1 MPDYYLFLY
10 FEKNDKPLTLRE
22 LQDGVMKD
30 FGWIDHRVSLESV
43 EGSVENF
50 SRWFIMNGYE
60 ISFVGKRDK
69 IFEYFICNE
78 IYDIYK
84 IDIVLFDYGLP
95 TLVND

>member
-30 FGWIDHRVSLESV
+30 FGWIDYRVSHEYVDDTVKRYPS
-43 EGSVENF
+43 
-50 SRWFIMNGYE
+50 WFVMNGYE

-69 IFEYFICNE
+69 MFEFFVRLSKKYLAE
-78 IYDIYK
+78 KWKVKPMTYHYP
-84 IDIVLFDYGLP
+84 G
-95 TLVND
+95 